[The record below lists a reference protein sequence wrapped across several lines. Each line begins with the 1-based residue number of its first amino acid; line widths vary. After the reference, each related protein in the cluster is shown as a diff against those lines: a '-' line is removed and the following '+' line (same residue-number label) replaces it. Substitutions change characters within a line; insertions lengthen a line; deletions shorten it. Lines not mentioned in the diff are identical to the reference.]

1 MYKILKN
8 YENNTSYNAITEI
21 EQSSI
26 EYIMNKAYQ
35 LGEDFRIMYLKGM
48 SNLLETLR
56 DRYVSYAKSLIPDFL
71 NKENEVV
78 NQDYAMEYSFY
89 RESAYSVNNILK
101 LIGRIGDFEI
111 KKIVDL
117 PTLFRLQV
125 PEMR

>member
-78 NQDYAMEYSFY
+78 N
-89 RESAYSVNNILK
+89 
-101 LIGRIGDFEI
+101 
-111 KKIVDL
+111 
-117 PTLFRLQV
+117 
-125 PEMR
+125 